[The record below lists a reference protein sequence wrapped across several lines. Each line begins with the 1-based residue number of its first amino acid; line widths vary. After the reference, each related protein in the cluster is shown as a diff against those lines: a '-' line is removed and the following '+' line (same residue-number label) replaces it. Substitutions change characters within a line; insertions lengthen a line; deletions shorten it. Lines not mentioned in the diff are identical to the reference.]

1 MSPVEAIDSLP
12 ARLRW
17 ARETAGLSKRALS
30 DLAGLDPSHVRLIE
44 AGDRLDPR
52 VDTLGGIAR
61 VLGTTVDWLAFGNG
75 VAPDESHIAKAVDR
89 ARSAVRPVADE
100 LDVARAPTLPATG
113 TEG

>member
-44 AGDRLDPR
+44 SGDRLDPR

-75 VAPDESHIAKAVDR
+75 AAPSADDVTNAVGR
-89 ARSAVRPVADE
+89 ARATRPPPDVDE
-100 LDVARAPTLPATG
+100 LPATG